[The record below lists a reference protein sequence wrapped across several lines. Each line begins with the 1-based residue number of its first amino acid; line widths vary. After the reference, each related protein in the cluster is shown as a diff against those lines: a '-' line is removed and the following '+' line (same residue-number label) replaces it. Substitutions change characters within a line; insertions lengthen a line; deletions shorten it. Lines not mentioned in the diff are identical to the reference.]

1 MVVGREDFAQSRS
14 SQRGTF
20 DAIFVLFGNPGKSRG
35 LPNKP
40 GCQLELSVYFRHYL
54 NLHKHYV
61 RPLIHFSTLC
71 QRFAYLLSCRRL
83 QEKCW
88 IVLSTITALKH
99 ELRSKLNLEV
109 AHRLFFVRTAEDKA
123 YPLAKSETPARY
135 RNMPICASLN
145 PKENLL
151 LIRTL
156 TARENIPY
164 REWLYELQIPKSSN
178 NVFAS
183 NSGLTVRLIASR
195 VESYSSTP
203 ISWPLDF
210 SDIVELYKRPSGSYS
225 PVWFIKPTGDCL
237 HHAKSSWQILSFPL
251 RLRTCCSIQEVLAI
265 GSDTGTLK
273 IFDIGPAR
281 KKVVDIAFT
290 SSITGVGLIVRQ
302 KLGRRRIGVL
312 IDCANGDLETII
324 VPIYLLPKHFLVEF
338 GAAPALFAYDPYRW
352 RRGENQNKGKKGGK
366 EKGIS
371 GKLVQF
377 VK

>member
-1 MVVGREDFAQSRS
+1 MDNGRRKGRFCTEQILGSAAHLMPS
-14 SQRGTF
+14 
-20 DAIFVLFGNPGKSRG
+20 LFYLATPGKSRG

-54 NLHKHYV
+54 N
-61 RPLIHFSTLC
+61 
-71 QRFAYLLSCRRL
+71 CR
-83 QEKCW
+83 EKCW

-99 ELRSKLNLEV
+99 ELRSKLNLESG
-109 AHRLFFVRTAEDKA
+109 ASAFFVRTAEDKA

-164 REWLYELQIPKSSN
+164 REWLYDYRFPNQVIMFLP
-178 NVFAS
+178 
-183 NSGLTVRLIASR
+183 LTQDSLMQR
-195 VESYSSTP
+195 
-203 ISWPLDF
+203 PLDF
-210 SDIVELYKRPSGSYS
+210 SDIVELYKRPPVHIRPSGLSS
-225 PVWFIKPTGDCL
+225 PPEIVFIMQVIMANTF
-237 HHAKSSWQILSFPL
+237 LSFAAPNL
-251 RLRTCCSIQEVLAI
+251 VVRSQEVLAI

-324 VPIYLLPKHFLVEF
+324 VPMDIN
-338 GAAPALFAYDPYRW
+338 GR
-352 RRGENQNKGKKGGK
+352 
-366 EKGIS
+366 I
-371 GKLVQF
+371 
-377 VK
+377 